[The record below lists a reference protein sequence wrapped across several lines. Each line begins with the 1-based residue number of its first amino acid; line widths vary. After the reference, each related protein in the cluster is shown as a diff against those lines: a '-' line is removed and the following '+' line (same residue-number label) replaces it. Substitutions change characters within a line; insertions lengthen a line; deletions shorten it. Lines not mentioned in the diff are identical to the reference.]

1 MADVSGFESVAAFR
15 QLAKS
20 TCYRYHDL
28 TKHTVDKLLSGDHYL
43 DWKNQPD
50 PFRSYKGADV
60 IELARSVCN
69 DESVRYFDL
78 VPAGAR
84 MAVHEHHADL
94 ELISNLL
101 FYSTAISA
109 WKQVRNSDNRWALRV
124 NASSGN
130 LHPTE
135 THLAIDRIAGV
146 DSGIYHYKVDDHGL
160 EFRARGDQAKRLWS
174 LAGNEADRCPPM
186 IVCFTSILWRECWK
200 YRQRGF
206 RYCQHDMG
214 HALGAL
220 MVAANSLGWT
230 VKPYAIFADAEVAHE
245 LELTGTDETP
255 ALIVG
260 LRPGAAVRD
269 GQRID
274 HPGRRERFG
283 TNHGI
288 DTSGDT
294 STDDGSDTVNGVR
307 TESSVDTGSDTS
319 TTASIDTA
327 SSTDSESS
335 AGSAKEHRGTP
346 NVLSTKVIEYEIVD
360 LVQSACLMAESQ
372 VAGVREK
379 LRANLHSRSLFVDA
393 RPTTL
398 EACDQDISARLD
410 ISYARQVGAHESA
423 HRTIRR
429 RRSAV
434 DMDGRKRMSLADLTC
449 ILSTSTRGFD
459 ADFSQS
465 LSLAPAQTNQ
475 DCGAYLVDLFVYVH
489 RVDDLQAGLYF
500 FDRPRQELVPLA
512 LADQRQNAKFVSCFQ
527 DIAADGC
534 FAISMVA
541 DLARAYYLFG
551 DRGYKLVHYEA
562 GVIGQL
568 LYLGATA
575 LGYDSTGIGC
585 FIDDAINQYLVLP
598 EGTEVIYNFTIG
610 GAVVDPRLTT
620 LPAYDFAQ

>member
-1 MADVSGFESVAAFR
+1 MADVTGFEPVAAAG

-20 TCYRYHDL
+20 TCYRYHDQ
-28 TKHTVDKLLSGDHYL
+28 TKHTVDKLLSAEHQL

-50 PFRSYKGADV
+50 PFRSYKGAAV
-60 IELARSVCN
+60 IELARSIR
-69 DESVRYFDL
+69 DDQSIRYFDL
-78 VPAGAR
+78 VPTGAR
-84 MAVHEHHADL
+84 APVHEHVADT
-94 ELISNLL
+94 ELVSNLL

-109 WKQVRNSDNRWALRV
+109 WKQVRNTDNRWALRV

-135 THLAIDRIAGV
+135 THLAIDSIAGL
-146 DSGIYHYKVDDHGL
+146 DSGIYHYKVDDHCL
-160 EFRARGDQAKRLWS
+160 EYRARGDHARRLWS
-174 LAGNEADRCPPM
+174 LAGNEADSCPPL
-186 IVCFTSILWRECWK
+186 IICFTSIFWRECWK

-220 MVAANSLGWT
+220 MVAANSFGW
-230 VKPYAIFADAEVAHE
+230 KAEPFAIFADQDVAQV
-245 LELTGTDETP
+245 LELAEGTDEAP

-260 LRPGAAVRD
+260 LRPGANTED
-269 GQRID
+269 GTGFRINI
-274 HPGRRERFG
+274 RFDTDTKGGVDTASNTTTASG
-283 TNHGI
+283 TNTK
-288 DTSGDT
+288 D
-294 STDDGSDTVNGVR
+294 
-307 TESSVDTGSDTS
+307 
-319 TTASIDTA
+319 SIDTA
-327 SSTDSESS
+327 SNTDTKSG
-335 AGSAKEHRGTP
+335 ADGDKDRRGTA
-346 NVLSTKVIEYEIVD
+346 NALSTKVIEYEIVD
-360 LVQSACLMAESQ
+360 LVKSACLLDQSQ
-372 VAGVREK
+372 VSDIREK

-393 RPTTL
+393 RPATL
-398 EACDQDISARLD
+398 VACAEDDISVRLD
-410 ISYARQVGAHESA
+410 INYARQKGAHESA
-423 HRTIRR
+423 HQTMRR

-434 DMDGRKRMSLADLTC
+434 DMDGRKRMSLADLAC
-449 ILSTSTRGFD
+449 ILSTSGRGFD
-459 ADFSQS
+459 ADFSQA
-465 LSLAPAQTNQ
+465 LSLTPAQTNK
-475 DCGAYLVDLFVYVH
+475 DCGAYLVDLFIYAH
-489 RVDDLQAGLYF
+489 RVDDLQSGLYF

-534 FAISMVA
+534 FAISLVA

-568 LYLGATA
+568 LYLAAAA
-575 LGYDSTGIGC
+575 LGYDATGIGC

-610 GAVVDPRLTT
+610 GAVVDSRLTT